1 MLFLLN
7 FNLSLLYT
15 SSPLIVSHKN
25 FTYFSF
31 YGRDLTVFF
40 LVFYVHVHHRSRSKE
55 IKNNH
60 FWNYTGPPI
69 NLGYRAVLI
78 GEGLKARAE
87 GPRKF
92 LNLESLKC
100 HFLDPAAPRL
110 LHTALGY
117 TRERTEWQV
126 RITTRKSCSI
136 FFFVRLFLHDIFFK
150 FELLARYFFLQI
162 YFRIVST

>member
-1 MLFLLN
+1 M
-7 FNLSLLYT
+7 
-15 SSPLIVSHKN
+15 SHKN

-31 YGRDLTVFF
+31 YGRDLIVVF

-60 FWNYTGPPI
+60 FWNYTGPPHQFR
-69 NLGYRAVLI
+69 LQGRMKLFLI
-78 GEGLKARAE
+78 GGRLKARAK

-117 TRERTEWQV
+117 TRKCTEWQI

-136 FFFVRLFLHDIFFK
+136 FFSVRLFLHDIFFK
-150 FELLARYFFLQI
+150 FKLLARYFFWNSTHPPIKNQMVRPLI
-162 YFRIVST
+162 NSIV